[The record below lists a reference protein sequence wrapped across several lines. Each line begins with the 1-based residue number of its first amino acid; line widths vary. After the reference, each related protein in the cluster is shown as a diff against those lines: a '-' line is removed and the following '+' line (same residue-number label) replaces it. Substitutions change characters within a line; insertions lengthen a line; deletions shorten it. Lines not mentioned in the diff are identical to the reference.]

1 MEADTGDDVY
11 GRYPIVCKRR
21 DCMEINRECEDTEHM
36 GAAPHPAGGAGCP
49 RRLPVLND
57 CSRRERRTRWR
68 AAAHPGTALTV
79 EEATV

>member
-21 DCMEINRECEDTEHM
+21 VCIQINGRVKMEITWIPRRIRR
-36 GAAPHPAGGAGCP
+36 GAGCP
-49 RRLPVLND
+49 RRQPVLND
-57 CSRRERRTRWR
+57 CSP
-68 AAAHPGTALTV
+68 AHPGTALTV